1 MDVNRIHA
9 SDLTISRPCPLVL
22 ERIRAGF
29 PSPAEDYIDHP
40 LDLNEHLIHH
50 PAATF
55 FVRVTGDSMIDAG
68 IHDGDLLI
76 VDRAVEPHSGAVAI
90 VAVGGELT
98 VKRLSIS
105 GGQFSLVPANPNYPA
120 IAVSESEGV
129 HIWGVCKHVIHAL

>member
-1 MDVNRIHA
+1 MRVVHVHS
-9 SDLTISRPCPLVL
+9 SDLAVSRACPLVL

-29 PSPAEDYIDHP
+29 PSPAEDYIDQP

-55 FVRVTGDSMIDAG
+55 FVRVAGDSMIDAG

-76 VDRAVEPHSGAVAI
+76 VDRAIEPYSGAVAI

-98 VKRLSIS
+98 VKRLQIS
-105 GGQFSLVPANPNYPA
+105 DGEFSLAAANPNYPA

-129 HIWGVCKHVIHAL
+129 HIWGVCRHVIHTL